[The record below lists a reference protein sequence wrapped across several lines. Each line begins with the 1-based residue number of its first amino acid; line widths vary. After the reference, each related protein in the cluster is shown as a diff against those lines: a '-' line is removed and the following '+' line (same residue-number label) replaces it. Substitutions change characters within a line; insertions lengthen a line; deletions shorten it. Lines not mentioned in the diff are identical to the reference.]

1 MATRPASTKKAAPA
15 KKAVAK
21 EPAPTAPK
29 PKAVAVPVVTLRAV
43 FDQLGEAQALPKKQV
58 HDLLADFVAAITTN
72 LQAGARIRMSGLG
85 TLEVKCGESEW
96 AAIPQRVR
104 QS

>member
-21 EPAPTAPK
+21 GPAPAAPK

-43 FDQLGEAQALPKKQV
+43 FEQLGEAQALPKKQV

-72 LQAGARIRMSGLG
+72 LEAGARIR
-85 TLEVKCGESEW
+85 GERPRHAGSEN
-96 AAIPQRVR
+96 AGRANGPQSRNG
-104 QS
+104 